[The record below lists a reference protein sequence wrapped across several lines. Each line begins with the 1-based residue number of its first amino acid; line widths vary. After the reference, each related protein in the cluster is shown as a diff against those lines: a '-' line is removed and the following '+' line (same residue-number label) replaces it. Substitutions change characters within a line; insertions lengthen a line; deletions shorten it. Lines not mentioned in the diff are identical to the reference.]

1 MNGRLILAASVT
13 LLLVAGSAGAAQPWL
28 QDRRYG
34 EGIGIQAGRFELHP
48 GVSAEFGYDSNF
60 FLRAENEHP
69 ADAFRLRVT
78 PSLSLRTVT
87 PRRAGS
93 EAVGAAPMFN
103 FRANTYFAYS
113 EVFGSKE
120 VSDQRN
126 FDAGVGGALDI
137 APARPFGGDVYADFV
152 RNGEPSNLAGTGQT
166 FDRGTVRGGAGVTWR
181 PGGGLFEWRLGYEAS
196 YAYFEDSPYTV
207 YNNLTHS
214 VVTRGRWR
222 ILPRSGFL
230 YDATYQFL
238 RYQHSPSPQPDG
250 DSLQARVGFSGL
262 VTSRV
267 AFLVMGGW
275 RSTFYEA
282 NGSATPING
291 AVVPATPARNYDGLV
306 GQAELK
312 FFFSEGPDVDSA
324 PTGLSSVAIGAL
336 HDVNNSYLGAFYTR
350 DRGYLSFDMF
360 LGGVFVANLQ
370 GGFSHNRYPPPDT
383 TLNPM
388 GFSQNHVDAQLF
400 AEYRFSDT
408 FGLNSTLLYD
418 QSIGEGPYPQGV
430 LLNPATGAY
439 DNLEYQRFQA
449 SVGVRLFW

>member
-1 MNGRLILAASVT
+1 MNGRLIFAASVT

-48 GVSAEFGYDSNF
+48 GVATEFGYDSNF
-60 FLRAENEHP
+60 FLRADSEHP
-69 ADAFRLRVT
+69 ADAWRFRVT
-78 PSLSLRTVT
+78 PSLTLKTLT
-87 PRRAGS
+87 PRRAGT

-103 FRANTYFAYS
+103 LRANTFFSYS

-126 FDAGVGGALDI
+126 FDAGVGGAVDI
-137 APARPFGGDVYADFV
+137 APQRPVGADVYADFV

-166 FDRGTVRGGAGVTWR
+166 FNRGTVRGGAGLSWR
-181 PGGGLFEWRLGYEAS
+181 PGGGLFDWRLGYEAS
-196 YAYFEDSPYTV
+196 YAYFEDRPYTV

-214 VVTRGRWR
+214 INTRGRWR

-230 YDATYQFL
+230 YDAKYEFL
-238 RYQHSPSPQPDG
+238 RYSHSPSPQPDG
-250 DSLQARVGFSGL
+250 DTLQARLGFSGL
-262 VTSRV
+262 VTNNV
-267 AFLVMGGW
+267 AFLAMLGW

-282 NGSATPING
+282 NGSATPIDG
-291 AVVPATPARNYDGLV
+291 QTVPPTPARNYDGLV
-306 GQAELK
+306 GQAEVK
-312 FFFSEGPDVDSA
+312 FFLNQGPDVDSA
-324 PTGLSSVAIGAL
+324 PTSLSAITVGYL

-350 DRGYLSFDMF
+350 DRGYLGLDLF
-360 LGGVFVANLQ
+360 LAGVFVANLQ
-370 GGFSHNRYPPPDT
+370 GGYSYLRYPPPDT
-383 TLNPM
+383 TNNPT
-388 GFSQNHVDAQLF
+388 GFSQNHIDAQFF

-408 FGLNSTLLYD
+408 FGLNTTLLYD

-439 DNLEYQRFQA
+439 DNLEYKRFQA
-449 SVGVRLFW
+449 YVGVRLFW